1 LRRKEEDRASLPV
14 TPFYVSTSPAPAPA
28 PPPAPEVSPTRKN
41 TDWNARESWAGKPP
55 PYEELVGFKP
65 KPKEEVVPTDATK
78 NKNAGDV
85 ADVASSSNASNAGGS
100 SFAAN
105 LSRRVSTAEKTNSES
120 EKKIES
126 KREDEKTRGLGG
138 VLAKALGFDRRK
150 NMPAVAAEV
159 SEPPRGGKEEARTTT
174 EVEPETR
181 GDDDDAVRVPSP
193 AVPEPRGG
201 GLTASDQMARLAA
214 LKDEEEARLARQSAK
229 SGNAPPG
236 DAGAEAP
243 PEETSSS
250 EDGNV
255 SEKEAL
261 RREREELMRAQSAR
275 AAAKAAA
282 KEKEKEQ
289 ETENSKSPSSE
300 TEQTLTRDAK
310 TPEDE
315 AFEARVRAAK
325 GESIGDKT
333 RASTDATDAPD
344 PRPPVAGWGEKP
356 SAAAPPARPPETES
370 RGVSSAEVEIPK
382 MPAKSFDEISFEER
396 VAMAM
401 AQSKNSGVADRVQK
415 ALIREEKEEG
425 R

>member
-1 LRRKEEDRASLPV
+1 MPAPSAFAPKGRPAPSLPV
-14 TPFYVSTSPAPAPA
+14 TPFYVSTSPAPPPA
-28 PPPAPEVSPTRKN
+28 PPAPEVSPTRKN

-65 KPKEEVVPTDATK
+65 KPKEEVPTDATK

-85 ADVASSSNASNAGGS
+85 ADVASSSDASNAGGS

-105 LSRRVSTAEKTNSES
+105 LSRRVSTAEKTNAYSS
-120 EKKIES
+120 AKKMES

-159 SEPPRGGKEEARTTT
+159 FEPPRGGKEEARATI

-250 EDGNV
+250 EDGN
-255 SEKEAL
+255 
-261 RREREELMRAQSAR
+261 
-275 AAAKAAA
+275 
-282 KEKEKEQ
+282 
-289 ETENSKSPSSE
+289 
-300 TEQTLTRDAK
+300 
-310 TPEDE
+310 
-315 AFEARVRAAK
+315 
-325 GESIGDKT
+325 
-333 RASTDATDAPD
+333 TDH
-344 PRPPVAGWGEKP
+344 
-356 SAAAPPARPPETES
+356 
-370 RGVSSAEVEIPK
+370 K
-382 MPAKSFDEISFEER
+382 M
-396 VAMAM
+396 
-401 AQSKNSGVADRVQK
+401 
-415 ALIREEKEEG
+415 
-425 R
+425 